1 MSRSSI
7 KLSSIFI
14 VISLDAED
22 CRIVSVA
29 KSTLVVETSCLSSLS
44 SSRLCHVCLSL
55 FHSRSDLT
63 TVCKGM
69 KFSRFPLDEHVC
81 YLKLTSCK
89 SRSFPPSLP
98 SSLTSQAK
106 GLEVDVHMTSSK
118 GGGTGNANSV
128 KINVSIEGCLKLR
141 TAR

>member
-7 KLSSIFI
+7 KFSSIFI

-55 FHSRSDLT
+55 PFQERSDDG
-63 TVCKGM
+63 VQGDEVQ
-69 KFSRFPLDEHVC
+69 PLSARRTR
-81 YLKLTSCK
+81 L
-89 SRSFPPSLP
+89 LP
-98 SSLTSQAK
+98 QAHQ
-106 GLEVDVHMTSSK
+106 L
-118 GGGTGNANSV
+118 
-128 KINVSIEGCLKLR
+128 
-141 TAR
+141 